1 MRIAYQFLS
10 HGVCTVNFEPASI
23 SVGFIRKIKQTTGE
37 NEPRLFERVINII
50 AGGGEGIVMG
60 VEMHSTKRESHCFR
74 EKVEN
79 RKVDFD
85 GNNTFGFVAF
95 IG

>member
-1 MRIAYQFLS
+1 MA
-10 HGVCTVNFEPASI
+10 
-23 SVGFIRKIKQTTGE
+23 IRTGNKHYCQGE
-37 NEPRLFERVINII
+37 
-50 AGGGEGIVMG
+50 EGIVMG

-74 EKVEN
+74 EKGEN

>member
-1 MRIAYQFLS
+1 
-10 HGVCTVNFEPASI
+10 
-23 SVGFIRKIKQTTGE
+23 
-37 NEPRLFERVINII
+37 
-50 AGGGEGIVMG
+50 MG

>member
-1 MRIAYQFLS
+1 MA
-10 HGVCTVNFEPASI
+10 
-23 SVGFIRKIKQTTGE
+23 IRTGNKHYCQGE
-37 NEPRLFERVINII
+37 
-50 AGGGEGIVMG
+50 EGIVMG